1 MKQLKYQ
8 LLLILPFI
16 IASCGSDDPSRDP
29 KNPNENEVKDFYQIP
44 TKDLQDWAEGIS
56 NDSHYILAGYNGNLP
71 CVYVS
76 STDNNGVL
84 FQFSESGEVTDI
96 SSNGIV
102 ISVSTRND
110 EQILSWINDNN
121 EFCSIPI
128 KSRFSKLVIN
138 GSISRAGSSSL
149 LQPSTVQTVFDI
161 IQNIQSLGEIGL
173 DLFTSDMLE
182 FLNDLGNFSFDA
194 IVGSNPLGL
203 TFVTLKNMIDGM
215 YDSLYERHRRVMY
228 GDCSIK
234 IEEISN
240 DGKGNIDVFVSIE
253 NANTIPDYL
262 YHLYYEESEET
273 TRNTVYWGIVGHREY
288 VPRKYFYTEPYT
300 VVKLL
305 DTKASSTQHFMV
317 SFPMPRKGDKFI
329 FRAFL
334 ASTRLANSID
344 DVNDNIIKYGN
355 NYNYNVLDA
364 YIRDFKQ
371 VSCRKVGDK
380 VNFICS
386 VSGFINSVEDI
397 IEWGV
402 YYKDD
407 DDSYTYFPSKYTI
420 GNSPGSGISSPNED
434 TFEIPLSIDYDK
446 LDANCYKDIK
456 LGIYTKGGFNLTY
469 NGWSEP
475 QTYSVHYVFS
485 LCPDNK
491 HPHAIDLGLPSG
503 TKWNCCNIGASTPN
517 SFGDYYAWG
526 EVKTWQPF
534 SYSYCIY
541 PIPGQ
546 FTGNE
551 QYTDIGSDISGTIYD
566 VVHAK
571 MGDTWR
577 IPTSNQIFEL
587 DRYCSWEWGLNN
599 GVLGY
604 FVKGPN
610 GRQIFLPA
618 TGQQRDDGAIFFKG
632 DTFGSYWASNGGFK
646 AVASALMF
654 TKDDRFLTGNNK
666 GMGLSIRPCKK

>member
-1 MKQLKYQ
+1 MKQLKYL

-16 IASCGSDDPSRDP
+16 IASCGSDDPSSDP
-29 KNPNENEVKDFYQIP
+29 ENPNENEVKDFYQIP

-84 FQFSESGEVTDI
+84 FQFSESGEVIDI

-262 YHLYYEESEET
+262 YNLYYEESEET

-420 GNSPGSGISSPNED
+420 GYSPGSGISSPNED

>member
-1 MKQLKYQ
+1 MKQLKYL

-16 IASCGSDDPSRDP
+16 IASCGSDDPSSDP
-29 KNPNENEVKDFYQIP
+29 ENPNENEVKDFYQIP

-138 GSISRAGSSSL
+138 GFISRAGSSSL

-262 YHLYYEESEET
+262 YNLYYEESEET

-420 GNSPGSGISSPNED
+420 GYSPGSGISSPNED

>member
-1 MKQLKYQ
+1 MKQLKYL

-16 IASCGSDDPSRDP
+16 IASCGSDDPSSDP
-29 KNPNENEVKDFYQIP
+29 ENPNENEVKDFYQIP

-138 GSISRAGSSSL
+138 GSISRAGSYSL

-262 YHLYYEESEET
+262 YNLYYEESEET

-420 GNSPGSGISSPNED
+420 GYSPGSGISSPNED

>member
-1 MKQLKYQ
+1 MKQLKYL

-16 IASCGSDDPSRDP
+16 IASCGSDDPSSDP
-29 KNPNENEVKDFYQIP
+29 ENPNENEVKDFYQIP

-161 IQNIQSLGEIGL
+161 IQIIQSLGEIGL

-262 YHLYYEESEET
+262 YNLYYEESEET

-420 GNSPGSGISSPNED
+420 GYSPGSGISSPNED

>member
-1 MKQLKYQ
+1 MKQLKYL

-16 IASCGSDDPSRDP
+16 IASCGSDDPSSDP
-29 KNPNENEVKDFYQIP
+29 ENPNENEVKDFYQIP

-262 YHLYYEESEET
+262 YNLYYEESEET

-420 GNSPGSGISSPNED
+420 GYSPGSGISSPNED

-546 FTGNE
+546 YTGNE

>member
-1 MKQLKYQ
+1 MKQLKYL

-16 IASCGSDDPSRDP
+16 IASCGSDDPSSDP
-29 KNPNENEVKDFYQIP
+29 ENPNENEVKDFYQIP

-56 NDSHYILAGYNGNLP
+56 NDSHYILVGYNGNLP

-262 YHLYYEESEET
+262 YNLYYEESEET

-420 GNSPGSGISSPNED
+420 GYSPGSGISSPNED

>member
-1 MKQLKYQ
+1 M
-8 LLLILPFI
+8 
-16 IASCGSDDPSRDP
+16 
-29 KNPNENEVKDFYQIP
+29 
-44 TKDLQDWAEGIS
+44 
-56 NDSHYILAGYNGNLP
+56 
-71 CVYVS
+71 
-76 STDNNGVL
+76 
-84 FQFSESGEVTDI
+84 
-96 SSNGIV
+96 
-102 ISVSTRND
+102 
-110 EQILSWINDNN
+110 NDNN

-262 YHLYYEESEET
+262 YNLYYEESEET
-273 TRNTVYWGIVGHREY
+273 TRNTVHWGIVGHREY

-420 GNSPGSGISSPNED
+420 GYSPGSGISSPNED

-517 SFGDYYAWG
+517 NFGDYYAWG

>member
-1 MKQLKYQ
+1 MKQLKYL

-16 IASCGSDDPSRDP
+16 IASCGSDDPSSDP
-29 KNPNENEVKDFYQIP
+29 ENPNENEVKDFYQIP

-262 YHLYYEESEET
+262 YNLYYEESEET

-420 GNSPGSGISSPNED
+420 GYSPGSGISSPNED

>member
-1 MKQLKYQ
+1 MKQLKYL

-16 IASCGSDDPSRDP
+16 IASCGSDDPSSDP
-29 KNPNENEVKDFYQIP
+29 ENPNENEVKDFYQIP

-262 YHLYYEESEET
+262 YNLYYEESEET

-305 DTKASSTQHFMV
+305 DTKASSTQHFIV

-420 GNSPGSGISSPNED
+420 GYSPGSGISSPNED

>member
-1 MKQLKYQ
+1 M
-8 LLLILPFI
+8 PFI
-16 IASCGSDDPSRDP
+16 IASCGSDDPSSDP
-29 KNPNENEVKDFYQIP
+29 ENPNENEVKDFYQIP

-262 YHLYYEESEET
+262 YNLYYEESEET

-288 VPRKYFYTEPYT
+288 VPRKHFYTEPYT

-420 GNSPGSGISSPNED
+420 GYSPGSGISSPNED

>member
-1 MKQLKYQ
+1 MKQLKYL

-16 IASCGSDDPSRDP
+16 IASCGSDDPSSDP
-29 KNPNENEVKDFYQIP
+29 ENPNENEVKDFYQIP

-56 NDSHYILAGYNGNLP
+56 NDSHYILAGDNGNLP

-262 YHLYYEESEET
+262 YNLYYEESEET

-420 GNSPGSGISSPNED
+420 GYSPGSGISSPNED

>member
-1 MKQLKYQ
+1 MKQLKYL

-16 IASCGSDDPSRDP
+16 IASCGSDDPSSDP
-29 KNPNENEVKDFYQIP
+29 ENPNENEVKDFYQIP

-262 YHLYYEESEET
+262 YNLYYEESEET

-355 NYNYNVLDA
+355 NYNYTVLDA

-420 GNSPGSGISSPNED
+420 GYSPGSGISSPNED

>member
-1 MKQLKYQ
+1 MKQLKYL

-16 IASCGSDDPSRDP
+16 IASCGSDDPSSDP
-29 KNPNENEVKDFYQIP
+29 ENPNENEVKDFYQIP

-84 FQFSESGEVTDI
+84 LQFSESGEVTDI

-149 LQPSTVQTVFDI
+149 LQPSTIQTVFDI

-262 YHLYYEESEET
+262 YNLYYEESEET

-420 GNSPGSGISSPNED
+420 GYSPGSGISSPNED

>member
-1 MKQLKYQ
+1 MKQLKYL

-16 IASCGSDDPSRDP
+16 IASCGSDDPSSDP
-29 KNPNENEVKDFYQIP
+29 ENPNENEVKDFYQIP

-262 YHLYYEESEET
+262 YNLYYEESEET

-300 VVKLL
+300 VVKSL

-420 GNSPGSGISSPNED
+420 GYSPGSGISSPNED

>member
-1 MKQLKYQ
+1 MKQLKYL

-16 IASCGSDDPSRDP
+16 IASCGSDDPSSDP
-29 KNPNENEVKDFYQIP
+29 ENPNENEVKDFYQIP

-262 YHLYYEESEET
+262 YNLYYEESEET

-386 VSGFINSVEDI
+386 ESGFINSVEDI

-420 GNSPGSGISSPNED
+420 GYSPGSGISSPNED

>member
-1 MKQLKYQ
+1 MKQLKYL

-16 IASCGSDDPSRDP
+16 IASCGSDDPSSDP
-29 KNPNENEVKDFYQIP
+29 ENPNENEVKDFYQIP

-262 YHLYYEESEET
+262 YNLYYEESEET

-380 VNFICS
+380 VKFICS

-420 GNSPGSGISSPNED
+420 GYSPGSGISSPNED

>member
-1 MKQLKYQ
+1 MKQLKYL

-16 IASCGSDDPSRDP
+16 IASCGSDDPSSDP
-29 KNPNENEVKDFYQIP
+29 ENPNENEVKDFYQIP

-262 YHLYYEESEET
+262 YNLYYEESEET

-344 DVNDNIIKYGN
+344 DVNNNIIKYGN

-420 GNSPGSGISSPNED
+420 GYSPGSGISSPNED

>member
-1 MKQLKYQ
+1 MKQLKYL

-16 IASCGSDDPSRDP
+16 IASCGSDDPSSDP
-29 KNPNENEVKDFYQIP
+29 ENPNENEVKDFYQIP

-262 YHLYYEESEET
+262 YNLYYEESEET

-420 GNSPGSGISSPNED
+420 GYSPSSGISSPNED

>member
-1 MKQLKYQ
+1 MKQLKYL

-16 IASCGSDDPSRDP
+16 IASCGSDDPSSDP
-29 KNPNENEVKDFYQIP
+29 ENPNENEVKDFYQIP

-138 GSISRAGSSSL
+138 GSISHAGSSSL

-262 YHLYYEESEET
+262 YNLYYEESEET

-317 SFPMPRKGDKFI
+317 SFPMPKKGDKFI

-420 GNSPGSGISSPNED
+420 GYSPGSGISSPNED

>member
-1 MKQLKYQ
+1 MKQLKYL

-16 IASCGSDDPSRDP
+16 IASCGSDDPSSDP
-29 KNPNENEVKDFYQIP
+29 ENPNENEVKDFYQIP

-262 YHLYYEESEET
+262 YNLYYEESEET

-371 VSCRKVGDK
+371 VFCRKVGDK

-420 GNSPGSGISSPNED
+420 GYSPGSGISSPNED

>member
-1 MKQLKYQ
+1 MKQLKYL

-16 IASCGSDDPSRDP
+16 IASCGSDDPSSDP
-29 KNPNENEVKDFYQIP
+29 ENPNENEVKDFYQIP

-262 YHLYYEESEET
+262 YNLYYEESEET

-420 GNSPGSGISSPNED
+420 GYSPGSGISSPNED

-646 AVASALMF
+646 AVASALVF

>member
-1 MKQLKYQ
+1 MKQLKYL

-16 IASCGSDDPSRDP
+16 IASCGSDDPSSDP
-29 KNPNENEVKDFYQIP
+29 ENPNENEVKDFYQIP

-262 YHLYYEESEET
+262 YNLYYEESEET

-420 GNSPGSGISSPNED
+420 GYSPGSGISSPNED

-517 SFGDYYAWG
+517 NFGDYYAWG

-666 GMGLSIRPCKK
+666 GMGLSIRLCKK

>member
-1 MKQLKYQ
+1 MKQLKYL

-16 IASCGSDDPSRDP
+16 IASCGSDDPSSDP
-29 KNPNENEVKDFYQIP
+29 ENPNENEVKDFYQIP

-240 DGKGNIDVFVSIE
+240 DGKGNIDVFISIE

-262 YHLYYEESEET
+262 YNLYYEESEET

-420 GNSPGSGISSPNED
+420 GYSPGSGISSPNED

-632 DTFGSYWASNGGFK
+632 DTFGSYWVSNGGFK

-654 TKDDRFLTGNNK
+654 TKEDRFLTGNNK

>member
-1 MKQLKYQ
+1 MKQLKYL

-16 IASCGSDDPSRDP
+16 IASCGSDDPSSDP
-29 KNPNENEVKDFYQIP
+29 ENPNENEVKDFYQIP

-262 YHLYYEESEET
+262 YNLYYEESEET

-420 GNSPGSGISSPNED
+420 GYSPGSGISSPNED

-491 HPHAIDLGLPSG
+491 HQHAIDLGLPSG

>member
-1 MKQLKYQ
+1 MKQLKYL

-16 IASCGSDDPSRDP
+16 IASCGSDDPSSDP
-29 KNPNENEVKDFYQIP
+29 ENPNENEVKDFYQIP

-262 YHLYYEESEET
+262 YNLYYEESEET

-355 NYNYNVLDA
+355 NYNYNVVDA

-420 GNSPGSGISSPNED
+420 GYSPGSGISSPNED

>member
-1 MKQLKYQ
+1 MKQLKYL

-16 IASCGSDDPSRDP
+16 IASAGCDDPSSDP
-29 KNPNENEVKDFYQIP
+29 ENPNENEVKDFYQIP

-262 YHLYYEESEET
+262 YNLYYEESEET

-420 GNSPGSGISSPNED
+420 GYSPGSGISSPNED

>member
-1 MKQLKYQ
+1 MKQLKYL

-16 IASCGSDDPSRDP
+16 IASCGSDDPSSDP
-29 KNPNENEVKDFYQIP
+29 ENPNENEVKDFYQIP

-262 YHLYYEESEET
+262 YNLYYEESEET

-420 GNSPGSGISSPNED
+420 GYSPGSGISSPNED

-456 LGIYTKGGFNLTY
+456 LGIYTKAGFNLTY

>member
-1 MKQLKYQ
+1 MKQLKYL

-16 IASCGSDDPSRDP
+16 IASCGSDDPSSDP
-29 KNPNENEVKDFYQIP
+29 ENPNENEVKDFYQIP

-215 YDSLYERHRRVMY
+215 YDSLHERHRRVMY

-262 YHLYYEESEET
+262 YNLYYEESEET

-420 GNSPGSGISSPNED
+420 GYSPGSGISSPNED

-503 TKWNCCNIGASTPN
+503 TKWNCCNISASTPN

>member
-1 MKQLKYQ
+1 MKQLKYL

-16 IASCGSDDPSRDP
+16 IASCGSDDPSSDP
-29 KNPNENEVKDFYQIP
+29 ENPNENEVKDFYQIP

-262 YHLYYEESEET
+262 YNLYYEESEET

-317 SFPMPRKGDKFI
+317 SFPMPKKGDKFI

-420 GNSPGSGISSPNED
+420 GYSPGSGISSPNED

>member
-1 MKQLKYQ
+1 
-8 LLLILPFI
+8 
-16 IASCGSDDPSRDP
+16 
-29 KNPNENEVKDFYQIP
+29 
-44 TKDLQDWAEGIS
+44 
-56 NDSHYILAGYNGNLP
+56 
-71 CVYVS
+71 
-76 STDNNGVL
+76 
-84 FQFSESGEVTDI
+84 
-96 SSNGIV
+96 
-102 ISVSTRND
+102 
-110 EQILSWINDNN
+110 
-121 EFCSIPI
+121 
-128 KSRFSKLVIN
+128 
-138 GSISRAGSSSL
+138 
-149 LQPSTVQTVFDI
+149 
-161 IQNIQSLGEIGL
+161 
-173 DLFTSDMLE
+173 
-182 FLNDLGNFSFDA
+182 
-194 IVGSNPLGL
+194 
-203 TFVTLKNMIDGM
+203 MIDGM

-262 YHLYYEESEET
+262 YNLYYEESEET

-420 GNSPGSGISSPNED
+420 GYSPGSGISSPNED

>member
-1 MKQLKYQ
+1 MQALNNSLLSNNLPPCKKIASLLIQGIQNNMKQLKYQ

-76 STDNNGVL
+76 STNNNGVL
-84 FQFSESGEVTDI
+84 FQFSENGEITDI
-96 SSNGIV
+96 SSNSIV
-102 ISVSTRND
+102 ISVSTRDD

-138 GSISRAGSSSL
+138 GSISRAGGSSL

-194 IVGSNPLGL
+194 ILSSNPIGL
-203 TFVTLKNMIDGM
+203 TIVTLKNIIDGM

-273 TRNTVYWGIVGHREY
+273 TRNTVYWGLVGHREY

-420 GNSPGSGISSPNED
+420 GYSPGSGISSPNED

-446 LDANCYKDIK
+446 LDANCHKDIK

-526 EVKTWQPF
+526 EVKPWQPF
-534 SYSYCIY
+534 
-541 PIPGQ
+541 PIHIAFTQ
-546 FTGNE
+546 FLVN
-551 QYTDIGSDISGTIYD
+551 
-566 VVHAK
+566 
-571 MGDTWR
+571 
-577 IPTSNQIFEL
+577 
-587 DRYCSWEWGLNN
+587 
-599 GVLGY
+599 
-604 FVKGPN
+604 
-610 GRQIFLPA
+610 LPA
-618 TGQQRDDGAIFFKG
+618 
-632 DTFGSYWASNGGFK
+632 
-646 AVASALMF
+646 M
-654 TKDDRFLTGNNK
+654 NNI
-666 GMGLSIRPCKK
+666 LI

>member
-1 MKQLKYQ
+1 MKQLKYL

-16 IASCGSDDPSRDP
+16 IASCGSDDPSSDP
-29 KNPNENEVKDFYQIP
+29 ENPNENEVKDFYQIP

-56 NDSHYILAGYNGNLP
+56 NDSHYILAGDNGNLP

-262 YHLYYEESEET
+262 YNLYYEESEET

-420 GNSPGSGISSPNED
+420 GYSPGSGISSPNED

-517 SFGDYYAWG
+517 SIGDYYAWG

>member
-262 YHLYYEESEET
+262 YNLYYEESEET

-420 GNSPGSGISSPNED
+420 GYSPGSGISSPNED

>member
-1 MKQLKYQ
+1 MKQLKYL

-16 IASCGSDDPSRDP
+16 IASCGSDDPSSDP
-29 KNPNENEVKDFYQIP
+29 ENPNENEVKDFYQIP

-215 YDSLYERHRRVMY
+215 HDSLYERHRRVMY

-262 YHLYYEESEET
+262 YNLYYEESEET

-420 GNSPGSGISSPNED
+420 GYSPGSGISSPNED

>member
-1 MKQLKYQ
+1 MKQLKYL

-16 IASCGSDDPSRDP
+16 IASCGSDDPSSVP
-29 KNPNENEVKDFYQIP
+29 ENPNENEVKDFYQIP

-262 YHLYYEESEET
+262 YNLYYEESEET

-420 GNSPGSGISSPNED
+420 GYSPGSGISSPNED

>member
-1 MKQLKYQ
+1 MKQLKYL

-16 IASCGSDDPSRDP
+16 IASCGSDDPSSDP
-29 KNPNENEVKDFYQIP
+29 ENPNENEVKDFYQIP

-262 YHLYYEESEET
+262 YNLYYEESEET

-420 GNSPGSGISSPNED
+420 GYSPGSGISSPNED

-517 SFGDYYAWG
+517 NFGDYYAWG

>member
-1 MKQLKYQ
+1 MKQLKYL

-16 IASCGSDDPSRDP
+16 IASCGSDDPSSDP
-29 KNPNENEVKDFYQIP
+29 ENPNENEVKDFYQIP

-262 YHLYYEESEET
+262 YNLYYEESEET

-420 GNSPGSGISSPNED
+420 GYSPGSGISSPNED

-446 LDANCYKDIK
+446 SDANCYKDIK

-551 QYTDIGSDISGTIYD
+551 QYTDIGSDISGTQYD
-566 VVHAK
+566 VAHAK

-632 DTFGSYWASNGGFK
+632 DAFGSYWASNGGSK

>member
-1 MKQLKYQ
+1 MKQLKYL

-16 IASCGSDDPSRDP
+16 IASCGSDDPSSDP
-29 KNPNENEVKDFYQIP
+29 ENPNENEVKDFYQIP

-262 YHLYYEESEET
+262 YNLYYEESEET

-420 GNSPGSGISSPNED
+420 GYSPGSGISSPNED

-503 TKWNCCNIGASTPN
+503 TKWNCCNIGASTPD

>member
-1 MKQLKYQ
+1 MKQLKYL

-16 IASCGSDDPSRDP
+16 IASCGSDDPSSDP
-29 KNPNENEVKDFYQIP
+29 ENPNENEVKDFYQIP

-262 YHLYYEESEET
+262 YNLYYEESEET

-420 GNSPGSGISSPNED
+420 GYSPGSGISSPNED

-654 TKDDRFLTGNNK
+654 TKEDRFLTGNNK